1 VVAPAAEQVQAGEA
15 ILLHNFRPIVTFRAT
30 FLGAPP
36 VARARK
42 SEQRIDQLTPAQMVQ
57 EISLTPFSFDG
68 GRGITLTNNDNILFA
83 LVDGDLDP
91 QEKLTL
97 EQAAE
102 RRARRAQRCTAG
114 GRHAASPRS
123 PAQGSR
129 LVCGGDGDR
138 LCVALADQLVRRGCW
153 SAVCNESSKRK
164 MPVASCAGHGTAGCW
179 CSEYRSC

>member
-1 VVAPAAEQVQAGEA
+1 VQAGEP

-42 SEQRIDQLTPAQMVQ
+42 SEQRINQLTPAQMVQ

-102 RRARRAQRCTAG
+102 RAREALS
-114 GRHAASPRS
+114 AA
-123 PAQGSR
+123 
-129 LVCGGDGDR
+129 L
-138 LCVALADQLVRRGCW
+138 LADATQRRPEVLLKGVGLSVAATVIAFALLWLIARATRLLVGRLQRIIEEEDADAAACI
-153 SAVCNESSKRK
+153 
-164 MPVASCAGHGTAGCW
+164 
-179 CSEYRSC
+179 